1 MPYDICANTR
11 ANKGHLAVSPYTCP
25 HCKKNGTIESPDICL
40 KCNSF
45 SDIRTLANFS
55 CMPFQI
61 SIYLNRLCDL
71 SLVNARKLFRLIR
84 TSNDDNERS
93 IALLEIYLASKASIH
108 TPADAKETKKWKRLK
123 EIWDES
129 GTSKSRKRFKY

>member
-1 MPYDICANTR
+1 MLYDTCANAR
-11 ANKGHLAVSPYTCP
+11 PNKGHLAVSPYTCP
-25 HCKKNGTIESPDICL
+25 HCKQNGTIESLDICL

-71 SLVNARKLFRLIR
+71 PLVKARKLFRLIR

-93 IALLEIYLASKASIH
+93 IALLDIYLASRASIH
-108 TPADAKETKKWKRLK
+108 TSDAAKETKKWKRLK

-129 GTSKSRKRFKY
+129 GISKSRKRFKY